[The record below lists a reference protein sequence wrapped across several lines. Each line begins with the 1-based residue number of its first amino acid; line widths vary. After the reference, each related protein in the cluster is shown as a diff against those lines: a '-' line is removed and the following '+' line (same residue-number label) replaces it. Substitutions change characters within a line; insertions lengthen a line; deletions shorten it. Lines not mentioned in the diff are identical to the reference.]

1 MVPRHCSAEG
11 KEPAVSVNIM
21 QIFDIATVSMVW
33 RSRGLL
39 VCVSGQRERVPR
51 GLQ

>member
-21 QIFDIATVSMVW
+21 QLFQIVTVSVVC
-33 RSRGLL
+33 RSCGLL
-39 VCVSGQRERVPR
+39 VCVSG
-51 GLQ
+51 